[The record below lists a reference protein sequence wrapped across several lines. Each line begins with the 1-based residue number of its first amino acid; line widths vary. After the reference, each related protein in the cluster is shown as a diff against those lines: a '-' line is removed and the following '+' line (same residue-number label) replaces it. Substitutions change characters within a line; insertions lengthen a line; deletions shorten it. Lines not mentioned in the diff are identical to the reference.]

1 MTKNEL
7 IAKWKI
13 HLLFAGG
20 FLVVLA
26 FNIVTEMIAGES
38 FLSAMWNALGE
49 IRPMEYVMIILFWY
63 VCAFQKPEDN
73 WSGSFTTLNLRD
85 TGK

>member
-7 IAKWKI
+7 IAKRKI

-20 FLVVLA
+20 LLIVLA
-26 FNIVTEMIAGES
+26 VSIVTGLIAGGS
-38 FLSAMWNALGE
+38 FLSAMWNAFRE
-49 IRPMEYVMIILFWY
+49 IRPVEYAMILLFWY
-63 VCAFQKPEDN
+63 VCAFHKPKDGWN
-73 WSGSFTTLNLRD
+73 GSFTTLNLRD